1 MEPAGPSPL
10 LARLALIEQLIIEV
24 LADVYTAARDPALL
38 LSPDAFCDPGGSA
51 PGSKAAHSGAKA
63 LASGLRVLRTSYEL
77 LSSGRTCTYREFY
90 YLHAEFFG
98 NQLEANAA
106 VLAVGARLGLLRHEL
121 GFLAAPRGWFMGP
134 IAVDVV
140 SPGTAAGCDDSGPSA
155 PHTSARP
162 RSLGLDHFSQH
173 GPRSVPP
180 AAVSHPVRVVNHGAN
195 FILVVEK
202 ECIFRRL
209 VEDGFWR
216 GEGGGGLGPC
226 LLVTGCGFPDLATRA
241 LLWHIHGALPRI
253 PIYGLSDWNPYG
265 MAIMMCARPSWGR
278 VLGVQCRSPP
288 PRPLAHFPGAI
299 ASGPRLHPRRIV
311 SSSRSSGSA
320 SAPATSHRL
329 ASPRLR
335 SRPSRLR
342 TRPRRR
348 ASRAT
353 RRWPLMQA
361 SPPRRRALSWVRA
374 VGGASRWRWRG
385 SWGAAWGSS
394 AGRTCRGRSGRRWRR
409 PLGLGQG
416 RRAARLQPLMP
427 CSRSNEVTHL
437 VLRRERPA
445 GSGLA
450 VSGPLSGTWH
460 SLCIVPDPGLYRVL
474 LFRWIFCD

>member
-1 MEPAGPSPL
+1 MEPAGPAPL
-10 LARLALIEQLIIEV
+10 LVRLVQIEQLIIEV

-77 LSSGRTCTYREFY
+77 LSTGRTCTYREFY

-134 IAVDVV
+134 VAVDVV
-140 SPGTAAGCDDSGPSA
+140 SPGTAAGCDDSGPCA
-155 PHTSARP
+155 PHKSASARA
-162 RSLGLDHFSQH
+162 LGLDHFSQH

-180 AAVSHPVRVVNHGAN
+180 AAVSHPVRIVNHGAN

-226 LLVTGCGFPDLATRA
+226 LLLTGCGFPDLATRA
-241 LLWHIHGALPRI
+241 LLWHIHDALPHV
-253 PIYGLSDWNPYG
+253 PIFGLSDWNPYG
-265 MAIMMCARPSWGR
+265 MAIMMCARSSWGW
-278 VLGVQCRSPP
+278 VLSVQRRSPLSG
-288 PRPLAHFPGAI
+288 PLAHFPGAI
-299 ASGPRLHPRRIV
+299 ASGPRLHPRRIA
-311 SSSRSSGSA
+311 SSSRSNGSA
-320 SAPATSHRL
+320 SAPATSRRL

-353 RRWPLMQA
+353 RRWPRMQA
-361 SPPRRRALSWVRA
+361 SRLRRPASSWVRA

-385 SWGAAWGSS
+385 CWGAAWAFS
-394 AGRTCRGRSGRRWRR
+394 AGRTCHGRSGRRRR
-409 PLGLGQG
+409 QPLGLGQAQG
-416 RRAARLQPLMP
+416 RQRRAAAAPD
-427 CSRSNEVTHL
+427 T
-437 VLRRERPA
+437 VLPSQSTRD
-445 GSGLA
+445 
-450 VSGPLSGTWH
+450 T
-460 SLCIVPDPGLYRVL
+460 YVL
-474 LFRWIFCD
+474 HDSE